1 MNDRQYALYQSFVRV
16 LAFTKEHG
24 TEFTPSSPAG
34 QAIASLTS
42 VASQLRPHTDGQSG
56 ADASPATAAKEDLV
70 EALRQDL
77 KDIARTARAI
87 EAGASPQP
95 GIASRFAL
103 PEDRTQR
110 SIIAHARSVLA
121 TLQAETVLAARFVAY
136 ELPSDFVADLQNDL
150 AAYDAAT
157 DTQAE
162 DRLGSVEGTAQAR
175 QLLREGRAAI
185 VQLNASVLN
194 KYRRQPEVIAAW
206 KTASRVDKQQS
217 STPDEP
223 SPPADPATA
232 PK

>member
-24 TEFTPSSPAG
+24 TDFNAASSAG
-34 QAIASLTS
+34 QAITSLTAI
-42 VASQLRPHTDGQSG
+42 VSQLRPHTDGQAG

-70 EALRQDL
+70 DALRQDL

-87 EAGASPQP
+87 EASTPAQTGL
-95 GIASRFAL
+95 ASRFAL
-103 PEDRTQR
+103 PDERTQR

-121 TLQAETVLAARFVAY
+121 TFHAETGLAARFIAY
-136 ELPSDFVADLQNDL
+136 ELPADFVADLQQDL

-162 DRLGSVEGTAQAR
+162 DRIGSVEGTAQAR
-175 QLLREGRAAI
+175 VLLREGRAAVI
-185 VQLNASVLN
+185 QLNASVLN

-206 KTASRVDKQQS
+206 KTASRVDQPQTAVPS
-217 STPDEP
+217 D
-223 SPPADPATA
+223 SPPPASA
-232 PK
+232 S